1 MKFFRKIDD
10 GEYESSIERNVGKL
24 EKASLA
30 KNNSF
35 RIFEFG
41 WLHFNFDY
49 SRVYKKDWFSKFQD
63 LAIFCEMN
71 QTFGSKALLWD
82 SQRGLGLDMNHL
94 KEER

>member
-1 MKFFRKIDD
+1 MQIFRKFYD

-49 SRVYKKDWFSKFQD
+49 S
-63 LAIFCEMN
+63 
-71 QTFGSKALLWD
+71 
-82 SQRGLGLDMNHL
+82 
-94 KEER
+94 